1 MIRRLD
7 RSNTSAYKGLVASQ
21 RSLCRWKGIQVG
33 YVLSHLIVI
42 KFSQQ
47 PQEVCAYYLIFK
59 YKEMRVQKI
68 E

>member
-7 RSNTSAYKGLVASQ
+7 RSNTSAYKGLVESQ

-42 KFSQQ
+42 KFSHNNV
-47 PQEVCAYYLIFK
+47 PRRYVPTISFSNIK
-59 YKEMRVQKI
+59 K
-68 E
+68 